1 MFNKRHGCTGLSPQQ
16 CETEMDGSQEAA
28 GPAASLGEKK
38 FLVREDSTLAGT
50 KQRGDKDT

>member
-38 FLVREDSTLAGT
+38 FLVGEDSTLAGT